1 MLDEIS
7 FRNATAQDDKTIKQM
22 IRRARLDITSL
33 KWQNFRVAEHD
44 GHIVGIG
51 QVKRYPNANEIGSL
65 VTLHEYRGLGIAGT
79 LIHQLEKQVGFPL
92 YLLCEA
98 KMEAYY
104 KRFGYQII
112 SWFDAPTALKLK
124 TSFAIPLRIFGIR
137 VLIMRKLGD

>member
-7 FRNATAQDDKTIKQM
+7 FRDATAHDDETIKQM

-33 KWQNFRVAEHD
+33 KWQNFRVAEHN
-44 GHIVGIG
+44 GQICAIG
-51 QVKRYPNANEIGSL
+51 QVKRYPNANELGSL
-65 VTLHEYRGLGIAGT
+65 VTLREYRGQGIAGT
-79 LIHQLEKQVGFPL
+79 LINQLEEKVGFPL

-104 KRFGYQII
+104 NRFGYQTI
-112 SWFDAPTALKLK
+112 SWFDAPTVLKLK

-137 VLIMRKLGD
+137 VLIMRKLAA